1 MCTTLVSKLRTP
13 KLQRSIWNLK
23 SVSVGNLSSI
33 YSPGN
38 SHISHKK
45 RKQGKITFKGN
56 QQMTYGDQNHTFW
69 KFNSPTSSSNCSV
82 CEFPFMSYDGDGL
95 KLLIGIRHNMKS
107 GCNKYTL
114 CIKVGSSLIS
124 TSARFN
130 NKQRIFFPQH
140 VIHSWETFSN
150 LNFCASHLAILPLS
164 LTIHPKAR
172 KTKSSWSGGEKR
184 KLDFS
189 KGLHFDIY

>member
-1 MCTTLVSKLRTP
+1 MPCLRLIRGLKTTHKPGRPYNMDDWSTNKTRRWDTSTSAASYHDTRVVLSLLCTMEKHETTTIAAWNCVFICPFVCTTLVSKLRTP
-13 KLQRSIWNLK
+13 KLQRSIWKLK

-38 SHISHKK
+38 GHISHKK

-107 GCNKYTL
+107 GCKK
-114 CIKVGSSLIS
+114 IPFV
-124 TSARFN
+124 
-130 NKQRIFFPQH
+130 
-140 VIHSWETFSN
+140 
-150 LNFCASHLAILPLS
+150 
-164 LTIHPKAR
+164 
-172 KTKSSWSGGEKR
+172 
-184 KLDFS
+184 
-189 KGLHFDIY
+189 